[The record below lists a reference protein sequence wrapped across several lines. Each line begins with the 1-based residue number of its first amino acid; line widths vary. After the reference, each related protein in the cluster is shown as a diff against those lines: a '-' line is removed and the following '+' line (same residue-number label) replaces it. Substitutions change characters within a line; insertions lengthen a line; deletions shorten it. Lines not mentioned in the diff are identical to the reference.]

1 MHKYILITLLILG
14 VHTTAHAYDARPSDI
29 DTYILNPSKEMVK
42 TAEGKSYYE
51 KIVDQEIQS
60 TQIHILVLQDYLKTL
75 KAKKAGAVT
84 VDPRAEIALE
94 KARGCGI
101 TQPLYSGQPKNYSAS
116 LNTSILQKALNAW
129 QVERYGTGLV
139 LQPLETDGIYGQKVM
154 AFVKLYQRE
163 NGLQET
169 GSVGPKTRARINTT
183 LFKCS

>member
-29 DTYILNPSKEMVK
+29 DTYILNPSKDMVK

-84 VDPRAEIALE
+84 VDPRPEIALE

-101 TQPLYSGQPKNYSAS
+101 TQPLYSGQPKNYSAG
-116 LNTSILQKALNAW
+116 LNTTALQKALNTW
-129 QVERYGTGLV
+129 QSQRPGKRLEYPQLVE
-139 LQPLETDGIYGQKVM
+139 DGIYGVKVTE
-154 AFVKLYQRE
+154 FVKFYQRE

-169 GSVGPKTRARINTT
+169 GSVGPKTRALMNAT